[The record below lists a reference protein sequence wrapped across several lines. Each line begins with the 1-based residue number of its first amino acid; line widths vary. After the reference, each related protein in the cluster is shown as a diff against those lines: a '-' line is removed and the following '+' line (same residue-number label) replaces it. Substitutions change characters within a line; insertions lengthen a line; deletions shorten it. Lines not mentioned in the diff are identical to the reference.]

1 MSSPIIRALRELRQP
16 ELRESLLHTAQE
28 LAHRASI
35 YGVVRVSYSYLA
47 TKCHCSRRTVI
58 RHIQRLV
65 DAHIIK
71 KSVIWLKGNY
81 CEINTYTFQL
91 AWDTRPA
98 GGSDKTSAKFPRP
111 EEGEKH
117 GSLREKIANLERG
130 LRLFQTE
137 GTVGYVTTV
146 AEIMRLK
153 ALTG

>member
-1 MSSPIIRALRELRQP
+1 MSSPIIRALRQLRQP
-16 ELRESLLHTAQE
+16 ELKESLFHTVLE
-28 LAHRASI
+28 LAHRSSI
-35 YGVVRVSYSYLA
+35 YGVVRVSYTYLA
-47 TKCHCSRRTVI
+47 QKCHCSRRTVI

-111 EEGEKH
+111 EEGEKRV
-117 GSLREKIANLERG
+117 SWMEKKRLDARG
-130 LRLFQTE
+130 LSFLTP
-137 GTVGYVTTV
+137 GSALHALVV
-146 AEIMRLK
+146 AQQ
-153 ALTG
+153 ASP